1 VHINFLVVRQRAG
14 DDLVAALAQYG
25 DGLRADQAGVL
36 SQTLDEDEREYH
48 FLLST
53 QGFVKLLGERAKSL

>member
-1 VHINFLVVRQRAG
+1 MWQISGCRRVHINFLVVRQRAG

-48 FLLST
+48 FRGRMT
-53 QGFVKLLGERAKSL
+53 P

>member
-36 SQTLDEDEREYH
+36 M
-48 FLLST
+48 
-53 QGFVKLLGERAKSL
+53 G